1 MARGSSDKKDRN
13 NTRRTAAKFVLW
25 AFVACFVLFC
35 AIWSVQQFE
44 QYLISDSRFILPP
57 PTDYGQESPNLQ
69 VEGVQFANRNQVL
82 RVFANDMGRSVYL
95 LPLADR
101 RKALL
106 RVSWIKDASIVRLWP
121 NRVMVRVTERRP
133 AAFIAIE
140 SEGIAR
146 WSLIDSDGVILDPP
160 DRPHPFDLPML
171 RGVRVG
177 EKADMRGMRV
187 RRMQYLIRELGPLAD
202 NISEIDVSD
211 LDDLKVTEKMQDHA
225 IKLILGDR
233 NFSSRVRNFLDHYA
247 DIRKRMPDAKVLDL
261 RLDDRI
267 TVVQEARNAG

>member
-1 MARGSSDKKDRN
+1 MARASSEKKDRN
-13 NTRRTAAKFVLW
+13 NTRRAAAKFVLW
-25 AFVACFVLFC
+25 ALVVCFVLFC

-44 QYLISDSRFILPP
+44 QFLITDSRFTLPP
-57 PTDYGQESPNLQ
+57 PSDYGQESPNLQ
-69 VEGVQFANRNQVL
+69 VDGVQFANRNQVL
-82 RVFANDMGRSVYL
+82 RVFADDLGRSVYL
-95 LPLADR
+95 LPIADR

-106 RVSWIKDASIVRLWP
+106 RVSWIKEASIVRLWP
-121 NRVMVRVTERRP
+121 NRVVVRVSERRP

-146 WSLIDSDGVILDPP
+146 WSLIDSDGVILEPP
-160 DRPHPFDLPML
+160 DRPHPFNLPML
-171 RGVRVG
+171 RGVRIG
-177 EKADMRGMRV
+177 EKADVRGMRV
-187 RRMQYLIRELGPLAD
+187 RRMQYLLRELGPLAD

-225 IKLILGDR
+225 IRLILGDH
-233 NFSSRVRNFLDHYA
+233 NFRSRVQNFIDRYP

-267 TVVQEARNAG
+267 TVQEARNAG